1 MDIGLLHFDEPKR
14 DTSRKIIHVDM
25 DAFFASVEERENPNL
40 KGKPVIIARHPKETG
55 GKGVVATANYEARKY
70 GVHSAMSAQ
79 RAFELCPHGQ
89 FIPGHF
95 DLYRTISAQV
105 REVFRRYTDMIE
117 PLSLDEAYLDVTS
130 NKMGL
135 KSATLIAQRIQKEIW
150 EKVHLTSSAGVSYN
164 KFIAKLASD
173 FHKPAGL
180 TVIPPEDALQFLRE
194 LPIEKFYG
202 VGKKSLEKMHELN
215 IFTGEDL
222 YQRSELELI
231 HHFGKMG
238 YSLYR
243 KVRGIDNA
251 PVQPFRERKSIGK
264 EDTYHQI
271 LRTEPE
277 VIAELR
283 KLTVKVQSSLS
294 KNQKHGKTVV
304 IKIRYA
310 DFETVTKR
318 VTLPHYVR
326 DKEELFF
333 QAQNLWYEIG
343 MIEKGV
349 RLLGVTVTGLD
360 PLTFENIVLPLWEA
374 EASNKEIETEN
385 D

>member
-1 MDIGLLHFDEPKR
+1 
-14 DTSRKIIHVDM
+14 M

-95 DLYRTISAQV
+95 DLYRAISAQV
-105 REVFRRYTDMIE
+105 REVFRRYTDVIE

-135 KSATLIAQRIQKEIW
+135 KSATLIAQRIQREIW

-202 VGKKSLEKMHELN
+202 VGKKSVEKMHELN